1 MSKVNHK
8 NLVSL
13 ALTGDED
20 ARNELAA
27 SIRATAYKLGCAF
40 HRSAQA
46 LGADGRCF
54 ADDLAND
61 VTLKILRR
69 PLHELTEIEN
79 LDGWVCRI
87 ASNDAINAIRSL
99 RRQRIDLMVPRSALG
114 EGEYDALG
122 AQLEQIAAP
131 TEDLILNFDLER
143 ELAAFAARGPQ
154 QKKRLGALL
163 SHTLGGDSQREIA
176 SAHHVRRETVVGW
189 IKSAKQHLR
198 QALIASGVIGPGGR
212 ARRRRRVAASAPA
225 AAAARRRGAASR
237 RAAA

>member
-1 MSKVNHK
+1 MSKANHK
-8 NLVSL
+8 DLVSL

-20 ARNELAA
+20 ALNDLAA
-27 SIRATAYKLGCAF
+27 SIRATAYKLGRAF
-40 HRSAQA
+40 SRSAQA
-46 LGADGRCF
+46 LGADGKCF

-61 VTLKILRR
+61 VTFKILRH
-69 PLHELTEIEN
+69 PQALAEIRN

-87 ASNDAINAIRSL
+87 ASNDAINALRAL
-99 RRQRIDLMVPRSALG
+99 RRQRIDLMVPPSALG

-154 QKKRLGALL
+154 QEKRLGALL
-163 SHTLGGDSQREIA
+163 SHTLGGESQREIA

-189 IKSAKQHLR
+189 IKFAKKHLR
-198 QALIASGVIGPGGR
+198 QALIASGAIGPAGR
-212 ARRRRRVAASAPA
+212 ARKRRRVVVSAPA
-225 AAAARRRGAASR
+225 AAARRPGAVSR
-237 RAAA
+237 RSAA